1 MARPARP
8 ERSTS
13 ARPSR
18 QLSRFYRSINSDMVF
33 GTHRCSSPAT
43 RFSSCLHFARA
54 SRASVQAVFRAQN
67 ETSIPHNCACLGGSA
82 VLVDADSADAIAVG
96 NAVRRR
102 SDDSIIKRNA
112 RLQFDIAPQIASDGY
127 GLEQYVVVQTDGSG
141 AQAVSVE
148 DQCAGVIQDIK
159 TPQQIEVD
167 VNHEPT

>member
-1 MARPARP
+1 M
-8 ERSTS
+8 TS
-13 ARPSR
+13 ALPPRTDIGLDTQNITR
-18 QLSRFYRSINSDMVF
+18 IECY
-33 GTHRCSSPAT
+33 GTCGV
-43 RFSSCLHFARA
+43 C
-54 SRASVQAVFRAQN
+54 
-67 ETSIPHNCACLGGSA
+67 
-82 VLVDADSADAIAVG
+82 ADSADAIAVG

-127 GLEQYVVVQTDGSG
+127 GLEQYVVVQADGSD
-141 AQAVSVE
+141 AQAVLVE